1 MLNDASLLNSQKK
14 HFQAEHME
22 HWQLIASG
30 VAHDFNNLLTSILGQ
45 SSLALLQLPE
55 EAVARSHI
63 EKVIK
68 AAEYAAALTDQLLTY
83 SQGNRTDVEAI
94 NLNLLLQD
102 NLNLLDTTFLDG
114 ITLDVQMASHLP
126 AFPGKRG
133 QIQQV
138 VMNLLINAAEAIHP
152 NPGTITVRTGLIML
166 NDKNGNGADNNGR
179 FHPQNEHL
187 YLQIQDN
194 GSGIDPDTLKHIFEP
209 YFTTKPHGRGLGL
222 SAVQEIIQKNQ
233 GKLDIHSEAGK
244 GTVVIVYF
252 PTGKNLSSP
261 GLLFQ

>member
-1 MLNDASLLNSQKK
+1 MLNDVSLNSQKK
-14 HFQAEHME
+14 NLQAEHME
-22 HWQLIASG
+22 HWQILASG

-55 EAVARSHI
+55 EAAARSHI

-68 AAEYAAALTDQLLTY
+68 AAEYAAALTNQLLAY
-83 SQGNRTDVEAI
+83 SQENRENVESI
-94 NLNLLLQD
+94 DLNLLLQD

-114 ITLDVQMASHLP
+114 ITLNLQLASHLP

-133 QIQQV
+133 QIQQI

-166 NDKNGNGADNNGR
+166 NDKNGDGTGNNGR

-187 YLQIQDN
+187 YLQVQDD
-194 GSGIDPDTLKHIFEP
+194 GSGIDPATLKHIFDP

-222 SAVQEIIQKNQ
+222 SAVQEILQQNQ

-252 PTGKNLSSP
+252 PSGKNLSSP
-261 GLLFQ
+261 SLLFQ